1 MDRDNRKPRR
11 REQKEN
17 RGLQVDVH
25 NNDIARAL
33 RKLKKMVNNEGLL
46 KELRDREYFEKPS
59 LKRKKAKAA
68 ARKRWLKEQQ
78 KNSNRQLDNQY
89 RMYYISIMIRT
100 ATQCAKASS
109 EQDKK
114 YIYRTTGCYEI
125 STWWAIVSLPTHK

>member
-46 KELRDREYFEKPS
+46 KELRDREYYEKPS

-78 KNSNRQLDNQY
+78 KNSNR
-89 RMYYISIMIRT
+89 
-100 ATQCAKASS
+100 
-109 EQDKK
+109 
-114 YIYRTTGCYEI
+114 
-125 STWWAIVSLPTHK
+125 

>member
-89 RMYYISIMIRT
+89 RMYYISIMIRN
-100 ATQCAKASS
+100 ATQCASR
-109 EQDKK
+109 Q
-114 YIYRTTGCYEI
+114 
-125 STWWAIVSLPTHK
+125 VSKIRNTDTELRVATK

>member
-89 RMYYISIMIRT
+89 RMYYISIMIRN
-100 ATQCAKASS
+100 ATQCASR
-109 EQDKK
+109 Q
-114 YIYRTTGCYEI
+114 
-125 STWWAIVSLPTHK
+125 VSKIRNTYTELRVATK